1 MTKERL
7 ELLLEE
13 KELVAKRKIK
23 QGEKL
28 TEENITTKR
37 PGVGV
42 DPIE

>member
-23 QGEKL
+23 KGEKL
-28 TEENITTKR
+28 TEKNITTKR